1 MKAARLVACLFLSFA
16 ALNSARVIAQQTNG
30 APTPP
35 TAVTDPLAKELE
47 RCKQLNEKAASDD
60 RCEAAYK
67 ESRKRF
73 FQPPADYHPAPV
85 HMNPGIP
92 EPKLVKPDQPQDK

>member
-1 MKAARLVACLFLSFA
+1 MKVARLVAYLFLGVA
-16 ALNSARVIAQQTNG
+16 ALNSAHVIAQQSNDTSAG
-30 APTPP
+30 PP
-35 TAVTDPLAKELE
+35 PITDPLAKELD
-47 RCKQLNEKAASDD
+47 RCRQLNEKAASDE
-60 RCEAAYK
+60 RCDAAYK

-73 FQPPADYHPAPV
+73 FQPPADYHPAPM